1 MNTENEIEN
10 WLRKTPPPQPPA
22 NLLTVLGR
30 EIEVPAA
37 PLEATGSAP
46 VGATLRHWWRRLWLP
61 VTGLGAATAA
71 LILGL
76 AVFSG
81 GGGRSIAAAGEN
93 LKRVKSVRVLKYE
106 RSGPAQHV
114 VRDRSKP
121 VNAWPNFSTAQHPDN
136 PLVATEIWF
145 RTGANPAGNGEM
157 VTVRET
163 ETIWNRDNWELR
175 VDHATGNRRFRLN
188 SQPLDIHR
196 LASPVLAL
204 SGHSFQPAA
213 GVDATHAGPQLDVAN
228 CWVGEYRYPGI
239 AVGEKRP
246 NMLTRVWLDETAL
259 LARRIEWIS
268 DDYTANAAPWLTQ
281 AYEFYDFDQPL
292 PNELFAFE
300 LTEADAAELGLSL
313 AELQALSV
321 KAFSAELTGEAG
333 VEFEGTVQ
341 DSLGSRKITGRLPF
355 IFVHDPVG
363 PTSIKMR
370 FKDGQRHSVG
380 ISINSFGLA
389 TLASG
394 LRADVGADGSVG
406 AESVW

>member
-1 MNTENEIEN
+1 MNTDNEIED

-22 NLLTVLGR
+22 DLLTVLER
-30 EIEVPAA
+30 KIEVPTV
-37 PLEATGSAP
+37 PLEATGSEP

-61 VTGLGAATAA
+61 VTGFGTATAA

-76 AVFSG
+76 VVFSG
-81 GGGRSIAAAGEN
+81 GSGRSIAAAGEN
-93 LKRVKSVRVLKYE
+93 LKRVKSVRVLQYE

-114 VRDRSKP
+114 YRDRSKAI
-121 VNAWPNFSTAQHPDN
+121 NAWPNFSTSQHPDN

-145 RTGANPAGNGEM
+145 RIGASPAGNGEM
-157 VTVRET
+157 VTARET
-163 ETIWNRDNWELR
+163 ETIWNRDNRELR

-213 GVDATHAGPQLDVAN
+213 GVDASHAGPELDVSN
-228 CWVGEYRYPGI
+228 CWVGEYRYAGT
-239 AVGEKRP
+239 AMGEKRA

-268 DDYTANAAPWLTQ
+268 DDYTANAAPWITQ

-292 PNELFAFE
+292 PDELFAFE
-300 LTEADAAELGLSL
+300 ITEADAAGLGLSL

-321 KAFSAELTGEAG
+321 KAFSAEVTGETG
-333 VEFEGTVQ
+333 VEFEGTIR
-341 DSLGSRKITGRLPF
+341 DSLESRKIAGRLPF
-355 IFVHDPVG
+355 SFVHDPVG
-363 PTSIKMR
+363 PTAIEMR

-380 ISINSFGLA
+380 INVNSLRMA
-389 TLASG
+389 TMASG
-394 LRADVGADGSVG
+394 LLAEVSVEGLVGAQSVN
-406 AESVW
+406 